1 MKILNNGIKI
11 IRINVDCDLHLV
23 NIIYEKGIQVNHI
36 SLTFEHA
43 NDIKFIDFENL
54 NKLFEKIKL

>member
-11 IRINVDCDLHLV
+11 RQFKIDLETQLIQIV
-23 NIIYEKGIQVNHI
+23 YEKGIQVNHI

-54 NKLFEKIKL
+54 NKLFEKNKL

>member
-1 MKILNNGIKI
+1 MKILKNGIKI
-11 IRINVDCDLHLV
+11 IRINFDCDSHLL

-36 SLTFEHA
+36 SLTFDYA

-54 NKLFEKIKL
+54 NKLF